1 MQLINLWSSPRNVST
16 AFMYSF
22 AQRTDTRVIDE
33 PLYAHYLSKSQV
45 QHPGQDEIIASQE
58 TDGNKVMQKILSR
71 TSPKIIFCKQM
82 THHLIQLNTDFLS
95 NSKNLLFIR
104 DPKAIINS
112 YSKVI
117 PNPTMEDIGIKMQ
130 VDLLNELKSRK
141 ADYVVID
148 SSDLLKS
155 PSAFLKKLCKTLAI
169 PFDEHML
176 YWDKGP
182 RKEDGAWAKYWYTNV
197 HQSTEFSPY
206 EEKEI
211 KLSTAQLKLYT
222 ACIPYYNELTN
233 HKLTI

>member
-1 MQLINLWSSPRNVST
+1 
-16 AFMYSF
+16 MYSF
-22 AQRTDTRVIDE
+22 AQRADTLVIDE
-33 PLYAHYLSKSQV
+33 PLYAHYLSRSTAE
-45 QHPGQDEIIASQE
+45 HPGKDKIIASQE

-71 TSPKIIFCKQM
+71 TSPEIIFCKQM

-95 NSKNLLFIR
+95 NSKNLVFIR
-104 DPKAIINS
+104 DPKAIIHS

-117 PNPTMEDIGIKMQ
+117 SNPTMEDIGIKMQ
-130 VDLLNELKSRK
+130 LDLLNELKNRK

-148 SSDLLKS
+148 SSDLLS
-155 PSAFLKKLCKTLAI
+155 FPSASLKKLCKMLAI

-182 RKEDGAWAKYWYTNV
+182 RNEDGIWAKYWYANV
-197 HQSTEFSPY
+197 HQSTGFSPY

-211 KLSTAQLKLYT
+211 KLNAAQLKLYNT
-222 ACIPYYNELTN
+222 CIPYYNELTN

>member
-1 MQLINLWSSPRNVST
+1 
-16 AFMYSF
+16 MYSF
-22 AQRTDTRVIDE
+22 AQRADTLVIDE
-33 PLYAHYLSKSQV
+33 PLYAHYLSRSTV
-45 QHPGQDEIIASQE
+45 EHPGQDEIIASQE

-71 TSPKIIFCKQM
+71 RSPKIIFCKQM

-155 PSAFLKKLCKTLAI
+155 PSAFLTKLCKTLAI

-182 RKEDGAWAKYWYTNV
+182 RKEDGVWAKYWYANV
-197 HQSTEFSPY
+197 HKSTEFSPY

-211 KLSTAQLKLYT
+211 KLSAAQLKLYKT
-222 ACIPYYNELTN
+222 CIPYYNELTN

>member
-1 MQLINLWSSPRNVST
+1 
-16 AFMYSF
+16 MYSF
-22 AQRTDTRVIDE
+22 AQRADTLVIDE
-33 PLYAHYLSKSQV
+33 PLYAHYLSRSTV
-45 QHPGQDEIIASQE
+45 EHPGQEEIIASQE

-71 TSPKIIFCKQM
+71 TSPEIIFCKQM
-82 THHLIQLNTDFLS
+82 AHHLIQLNTDFLS

-130 VDLLNELKSRK
+130 VDLLNELKGRK

-148 SSDLLKS
+148 SSDLLKA
-155 PSAFLKKLCKTLAI
+155 PSTFLKKLCKTLAI

-182 RKEDGAWAKYWYTNV
+182 RKEDGVWAKYWYANV

-211 KLSTAQLKLYT
+211 KLSAAQLKLYNT
-222 ACIPYYNELTN
+222 CIPYYNELTN